1 MPPCRSAVRRISW
14 GHAGA
19 ARLGGAAGDF
29 GGWGAND
36 ESSWPQDQGRKGP
49 PCQGVAAATLPETP
63 VLVGKLGRF
72 DGQAGDC
79 SRGVGESL
87 AVALPSWLWPCGVG
101 CGPTERARLLGCGVL
116 SLEQGSLRGEGQIRG
131 CHARWRPLYT
141 GRPATPANS
150 ARYLGRICRLSEGI
164 RGWHRVDEAARASGR

>member
-1 MPPCRSAVRRISW
+1 
-14 GHAGA
+14 
-19 ARLGGAAGDF
+19 
-29 GGWGAND
+29 
-36 ESSWPQDQGRKGP
+36 
-49 PCQGVAAATLPETP
+49 

-164 RGWHRVDEAARASGR
+164 RGWHRVDEAARASGRWTERACNQACGVRQVQAAQAQLVAPAAGLLDV